1 MGHGSR
7 EQHGSATGLDS
18 GGKQHGVC
26 VCVGTNGLRA
36 QGAAWQ
42 WSRHTVNKLHGAL
55 RPSEGHCKLSEVMA
69 ELRLAQPP

>member
-1 MGHGSR
+1 MAAQRVSTQGAS
-7 EQHGSATGLDS
+7 SMVC
-18 GGKQHGVC
+18 VC